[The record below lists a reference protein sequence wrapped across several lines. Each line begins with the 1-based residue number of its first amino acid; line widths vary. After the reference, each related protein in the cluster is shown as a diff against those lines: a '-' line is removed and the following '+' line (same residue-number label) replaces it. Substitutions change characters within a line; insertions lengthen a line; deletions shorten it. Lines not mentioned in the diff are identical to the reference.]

1 MLQCI
6 MHSGSG
12 TGNQLHRY
20 VATRCLALD
29 HGFEF
34 SVANPQLFKGSS
46 FMNLDMGCDAQEL
59 PHFLQEQKEVDE
71 RGTDIRGYDG
81 ELVRNIVDNTEI
93 DGEFQDERYW
103 EHRADEVREWLK
115 VKPMDF
121 PDDVCVIGFRG
132 GEYTYCPDLF
142 LPQSYWDEAIAEIR
156 KINPMMEF
164 RVVTDDPITAERFF
178 PTFKITHEIGADWRA
193 VRYAPYLIIANSSFF
208 IFPAWLNENV
218 KKVIAPSGW
227 ARYNWHDGKFYL
239 PQNKYKRF
247 TYI

>member
-1 MLQCI
+1 MIQGIFHL
-6 MHSGSG
+6 GSG
-12 TGNQLHRY
+12 LGNQLHRY

-34 SVANPQLFKGSS
+34 GMANPQLFKGSS
-46 FMNLDMGCDAQEL
+46 FMNLDMGSPPREL
-59 PHFLQEQKEVDE
+59 PYFLQEQKEVDE

-81 ELVRNIVDNTEI
+81 ELVRQIVDNTEI

-103 EHRADEVREWLK
+103 EHYADEVNEWLK
-115 VKPMDF
+115 VKSMDF
-121 PDDVCVIGFRG
+121 PHDVCVIGFRG
-132 GEYTYCPDLF
+132 GEYQYCPDLF
-142 LPQSYWDEAIAEIR
+142 LPQSYWDEAITEMR

-193 VRYAPYLIIANSSFF
+193 VRYAPYLIIANSSFY
-208 IFPAWLNENV
+208 IFPAWLGNA
-218 KKVIAPSGW
+218 KKIIAPKGW

-239 PQNKYKRF
+239 PQNQYKKF